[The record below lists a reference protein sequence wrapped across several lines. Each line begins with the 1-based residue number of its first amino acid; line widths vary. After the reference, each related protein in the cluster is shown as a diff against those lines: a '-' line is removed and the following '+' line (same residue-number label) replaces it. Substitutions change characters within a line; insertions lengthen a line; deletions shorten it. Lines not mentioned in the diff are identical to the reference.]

1 MREVALYDAKNNLSS
16 LIAEIEASGE
26 EIVITRH
33 GAPAAKLSPVTR
45 QLAPNE
51 RAEILARLAANRD
64 AWASANPQAATPVS
78 WETLKAWMDE
88 DR

>member
-1 MREVALYDAKNNLSS
+1 MREVALYDAKNNLSA

-33 GAPAAKLSPVTR
+33 GAPAAKLGPVARAASPA
-45 QLAPNE
+45 QKADL
-51 RAEILARLAANRD
+51 LARLAAHRD
-64 AWASANPQAATPVS
+64 AWAAAHAQAAKPIG
-78 WETLKAWMDE
+78 WETGKAWMDE

>member
-1 MREVALYDAKNNLSS
+1 MREIALYDAKNTLSA

-33 GAPAAKLSPVTR
+33 GTPVAKLGPMVK
-45 QLAPNE
+45 QPNE
-51 RAEILARLAANRD
+51 SERRAAFDRLAANRD
-64 AWASANPQAATPVS
+64 AFAAAHPQAAAPTR
-78 WETLKAWMDE
+78 WETVKAWMDE

>member
-1 MREVALYDAKNNLSS
+1 MREIALYDAKNNLSA

-33 GAPAAKLSPVTR
+33 GAPAAKLGPVTR
-45 QLAPNE
+45 ALAPAE
-51 RAEILARLAANRD
+51 RADVLARLAANRD
-64 AWASANPQAATPVS
+64 AWAGAHAGAAQPVA
-78 WETLKAWMDE
+78 WETVKAWMDE